1 MDVLRPECD
10 PEGDWAAVQCTGS
23 DVCRWGDY
31 MVRRVVIM
39 MMVSRCV
46 SKSTGEPIF
55 GLSTNMT
62 SVDMDLMTCDCA
74 RHAYM
79 MKEMGCAMEVKWDG
93 DTESSRRRYK
103 EAFTKCMERE
113 DAGYFL
119 AGHLRLDNRCTQI

>member
-62 SVDMDLMTCDCA
+62 SVDMDLM
-74 RHAYM
+74 H
-79 MKEMGCAMEVKWDG
+79 
-93 DTESSRRRYK
+93 RRNRGPRVDLVVPLLK
-103 EAFTKCMERE
+103 Q
-113 DAGYFL
+113 GQ
-119 AGHLRLDNRCTQI
+119 RLVTSC